1 MARALRLLIGGL
13 GLGAAGY
20 GLVQLLDL
28 GTANLRASG
37 SWLIGGV
44 LLHDGVLAPIT
55 LLVWFVVTRVLSIR
69 LPAAVVVGA
78 VVLGSLTLVAVPV
91 LGRHHARPDNLTLLD
106 RPYLLGWF
114 VVAGLTLLAVTV
126 AVLRE
131 RTSTKGGGRGTR
143 TRG

>member
-1 MARALRLLIGGL
+1 MTRALRLLTGGL

-20 GLVQLLDL
+20 GLVLLLDL
-28 GTANLRASG
+28 GAANLRASG

-44 LLHDGVLAPIT
+44 VLHDGVLAPIT
-55 LLVWFVVTRVLSIR
+55 LLVWFVVTRVLSVR
-69 LPAAVVVGA
+69 LPAPAIVGA
-78 VVLGSLTLVAVPV
+78 VVLGSVTLVALPV
-91 LGRHHARPDNLTLLD
+91 LGRHQARPDNLTLLD

-114 VVAGLTLLAVTV
+114 VVAGLTLLAVAV

-131 RTSTKGGGRGTR
+131 RTSTKGDDRGTR